1 MEVKASKVNPALKPM
16 ANEKGIFKPPE
27 PRKGG

>member
-1 MEVKASKVNPALKPM
+1 MEVKASKVNSALKPFT
-16 ANEKGIFKPPE
+16 AEKAVFKPPE